1 MMVFFTGVLPKDV
14 NVTPITVST
23 IGLNFEYRLPLLLK
37 GGFVGNYIITGDD
50 IVASYYEVK
59 QLLCRLFGNR
69 LQEENNDDIIIEL
82 HTRYMRE
89 NQAENRTTTIFDS
102 ELLEL
107 YNEVINS
114 TSENME
120 LLSENTYEIAIDWG
134 YPMMRGRVFPL
145 SSSDTTNGISYKLG
159 FPSLRYCIYLLIK
172 IKDAMND
179 RGERMIPV
187 RLRRPVDYT
196 RYLEQDEIVSW
207 QNILPH
213 LLGDLSLKITCA
225 DISSLSEF
233 RSRKTSFVFD
243 FMYRS
248 GIALVE
254 FSDIVDMFHINNVDR
269 GRYDLSQIDTPPLRN
284 YSVDVVDYY
293 RLALASNDSYIKYI
307 SFYHIM
313 EFFFDEVFK
322 KKLVNDLQSKITHP
336 DFSYKN
342 EEKIYEIAQFVKNRF
357 QINNDAG
364 QGNELE
370 SLKFVLGEY
379 IIIDEVKDRI
389 ENISPGSVQY
399 YQTTKVQ
406 FCSAPTIPWADMN
419 GVYTHIAKRIYYTR
433 NSLVHSKSGKNQT
446 RYRPYK
452 DDIYL
457 QREIPLVKAIA
468 ELIIIHSS
476 SIM

>member
-1 MMVFFTGVLPKDV
+1 M
-14 NVTPITVST
+14 
-23 IGLNFEYRLPLLLK
+23 
-37 GGFVGNYIITGDD
+37 
-50 IVASYYEVK
+50 ASYYEVK

-69 LQEENNDDIIIEL
+69 LQEETDDDITIEL
-82 HTRYMRE
+82 RTRYMRE
-89 NQAENRTTTIFDS
+89 NQAENRSITISNS

-107 YNEVINS
+107 YTEVSNS

-120 LLSENTYEIAIDWG
+120 LLSENTYEIAIDMD
-134 YPMMRGRVFPL
+134 YPMMRGQAFPL
-145 SSSDTTNGISYKLG
+145 SSFDTTNGISYELSC
-159 FPSLRYCIYLLIK
+159 PSLRYCIYLLIK

-179 RGERMIPV
+179 RGERILPM
-187 RLRRPVDYT
+187 RLRRPMDYAV
-196 RYLEQDEIVSW
+196 RYLEQDEAVSW

-213 LLGDLSLKITCA
+213 LLGDLSLKITCTEK
-225 DISSLSEF
+225 SSFSKF
-233 RSRKTSFVFD
+233 RSHKTSFIFD

-248 GIALVE
+248 GIALIE
-254 FSDIVDMFHINNVDR
+254 FSDIIDMFRFNNVGR

-313 EFFFDEVFK
+313 EYFFDEVFK
-322 KKLVNDLQSKITHP
+322 KKLVSDLQSKITHP
-336 DFSYKN
+336 DFSYRN
-342 EEKIYEIAQFVKNRF
+342 EDKLYEIAQFVKNRF
-357 QINNDAG
+357 QMNSDAG

-370 SLKFVLGEY
+370 SLKFVLNEY
-379 IIIDEVKDRI
+379 VVIDELKDRI

-406 FCSAPTIPWADMN
+406 FCTAPTIPWTDMN

-433 NSLVHSKSGKNQT
+433 NSLVHSKSGKNQV

-457 QREIPLVKAIA
+457 QSEIPLVKAIA
-468 ELIIIHSS
+468 ELIIINSS

>member
-1 MMVFFTGVLPKDV
+1 M
-14 NVTPITVST
+14 
-23 IGLNFEYRLPLLLK
+23 
-37 GGFVGNYIITGDD
+37 
-50 IVASYYEVK
+50 ASYYEVK

-69 LQEENNDDIIIEL
+69 TQSENDDDITIEL
-82 HTRYMRE
+82 RTRYMRE
-89 NQAENRTTTIFDS
+89 NQVENRTTTIFNS

-107 YNEVINS
+107 YNEVSNL

-120 LLSENTYEIAIDWG
+120 LFSETTYEIAVDLD
-134 YPMMRGRVFPL
+134 YPMMRGQEFPI
-145 SSSDTTNGISYKLG
+145 SSSDTTNGISYELSY
-159 FPSLRYCIYLLIK
+159 PSLKYCIYLLIK
-172 IKDAMND
+172 IKDTMND
-179 RGERMIPV
+179 RGERMLPM
-187 RLRRPVDYT
+187 RLRRPVDYA
-196 RYLEQDEIVSW
+196 RYLEQGETVSW

-213 LLGDLSLKITCA
+213 LLGDLSLKITCTEK
-225 DISSLSEF
+225 SNLSKF
-233 RSRKTSFVFD
+233 RAHKTSFVFD

-248 GIALVE
+248 GIALIE
-254 FSDIVDMFHINNVDR
+254 FSDIIDMFRINSVGR
-269 GRYDLSQIDTPPLRN
+269 GRYDLSRIDTPPLRN
-284 YSVDVVDYY
+284 YSGDVVDYY

-313 EFFFDEVFK
+313 EYFFDEVFK
-322 KKLVNDLQSKITHP
+322 KKLVSDLQSKITHP
-336 DFSYKN
+336 DFSYRN
-342 EEKIYEIAQFVKNRF
+342 EEKIYEIAQFVKNRL
-357 QINNDAG
+357 QMNGDAG

-379 IIIDEVKDRI
+379 VMIDEVKDRI

-406 FCSAPTIPWADMN
+406 FCAAPTIPWTDMN

-468 ELIIIHSS
+468 ELIIINSS

>member
-1 MMVFFTGVLPKDV
+1 MVKTYGDIKNDLYLIILGEGD
-14 NVTPITVST
+14 
-23 IGLNFEYRLPLLLK
+23 
-37 GGFVGNYIITGDD
+37 YIM
-50 IVASYYEVK
+50 ASYYEVK

-69 LQEENNDDIIIEL
+69 IQEENNDDIIIEL

-89 NQAENRTTTIFDS
+89 NQAENTTITVFDS
-102 ELLEL
+102 ELLEI
-107 YNEVINS
+107 YNEVSNS

-120 LLSENTYEIAIDWG
+120 LFTKNIYEIAIDLEYPIMRRQVFPISSADTSNEISYELG
-134 YPMMRGRVFPL
+134 YP
-145 SSSDTTNGISYKLG
+145 
-159 FPSLRYCIYLLIK
+159 SLKYCIYLLIK
-172 IKDAMND
+172 ITDAMND
-179 RGERMIPV
+179 RGER
-187 RLRRPVDYT
+187 RLPLRLCRQVDYT
-196 RYLEQDEIVSW
+196 RFLEQDETVSW

-213 LLGDLSLKITCA
+213 LLGEISLKITCA
-225 DISSLSEF
+225 NKSSLSEF
-233 RSRKTSFVFD
+233 RLRKTSFEFD

-254 FSDIVDMFHINNVDR
+254 FSDIVDMFHIDNMER

-307 SFYHIM
+307 SFYHVM
-313 EFFFDEVFK
+313 EYFFDEVFK
-322 KKLVNDLQSKITHP
+322 KKLVSDLQSKITHP

-357 QINNDAG
+357 QINSEAG

-370 SLKFVLGEY
+370 SLKYVLGEY
-379 IIIDEVKDRI
+379 IIIDEVKNRI

-406 FCSAPTIPWADMN
+406 FCSAPTIPWSDMN
-419 GVYTHIAKRIYYTR
+419 GVYTHIAKRIYFTR
-433 NSLVHSKSGKNQT
+433 NSLVHSKSGKNQS

-468 ELIIIHSS
+468 ELIIINSS
-476 SIM
+476 NIM

>member
-1 MMVFFTGVLPKDV
+1 M
-14 NVTPITVST
+14 
-23 IGLNFEYRLPLLLK
+23 
-37 GGFVGNYIITGDD
+37 
-50 IVASYYEVK
+50 ASYYEVK

-69 LQEENNDDIIIEL
+69 IQEETDDDITIEL
-82 HTRYMRE
+82 RTRFARE
-89 NQAENRTTTIFDS
+89 NQGENRTTTIINS

-107 YNEVINS
+107 YNEVCRLN
-114 TSENME
+114 SENME
-120 LLSENTYEIAIDWG
+120 LFSENTYEIAIELD
-134 YPMMRGRVFPL
+134 YPVMRGQALPI
-145 SSSDTTNGISYKLG
+145 SSSDTTNGINYELSY
-159 FPSLRYCIYLLIK
+159 PSLKYCIYLLIK

-179 RGERMIPV
+179 RGERMIPM
-187 RLRRPVDYT
+187 RLRRPIDYT
-196 RYLEQDEIVSW
+196 RYLEQDEIASW
-207 QNILPH
+207 QNILPY
-213 LLGDLSLKITCA
+213 LIGDLSLKITCTEKA
-225 DISSLSEF
+225 NLSNF
-233 RSRKTSFVFD
+233 RAHKTSFAFD

-248 GIALVE
+248 GIALIE
-254 FSDIVDMFHINNVDR
+254 FSDIIDMFHINNVGR

-307 SFYHIM
+307 SFYHVM
-313 EFFFDEVFK
+313 EYFFDEVFK
-322 KKLVNDLQSKITHP
+322 KKLVSDLRSKITHP
-336 DFSYKN
+336 DFSYRN
-342 EEKIYEIAQFVKNRF
+342 EEKLYEIAQFVKNRF
-357 QINNDAG
+357 QMNNDAG

-379 IIIDEVKDRI
+379 VVIDELKDRI
-389 ENISPGSVQY
+389 ESILAGSVQY

-406 FCSAPTIPWADMN
+406 FCSAPTIPWTDMS

-433 NSLVHSKSGKNQT
+433 NSLVHSKSGKNQV

-468 ELIIIHSS
+468 ELIIINSS

>member
-1 MMVFFTGVLPKDV
+1 M
-14 NVTPITVST
+14 
-23 IGLNFEYRLPLLLK
+23 
-37 GGFVGNYIITGDD
+37 
-50 IVASYYEVK
+50 ASYYEVK

-82 HTRYMRE
+82 HARYMRE
-89 NQAENRTTTIFDS
+89 NQPENKTTTVFDS

-107 YNEVINS
+107 YNEVSNS

-120 LLSENTYEIAIDWG
+120 LFTENIYEIAIDLD
-134 YPMMRGRVFPL
+134 YPIMRRQVFPL
-145 SSSDTTNGISYKLG
+145 SSSDTANGISYELG
-159 FPSLRYCIYLLIK
+159 YPSLRYCIYLLIK

-179 RGERMIPV
+179 RGERMLPM
-187 RLRRPVDYT
+187 RLCRPGDYT
-196 RYLEQDEIVSW
+196 RYLEQDETVSW

-213 LLGDLSLKITCA
+213 LLGEISLKITCT
-225 DISSLSEF
+225 DKSSLSEF

-254 FSDIVDMFHINNVDR
+254 FSDIVDMFHIDNIGR

-307 SFYHIM
+307 SFYHVM
-313 EFFFDEVFK
+313 EYFFDEVFK
-322 KKLVNDLQSKITHP
+322 KKLVSDLQSKITHP
-336 DFSYKN
+336 DFSYKK

-357 QINNDAG
+357 QMNNDSG

-379 IIIDEVKDRI
+379 IIIDEVKKRI
-389 ENISPGSVQY
+389 ENISQGSVQY

-406 FCSAPTIPWADMN
+406 FCSAPTIPWSDMN
-419 GVYTHIAKRIYYTR
+419 GVYTYIAKRIYYTR
-433 NSLVHSKSGKNQT
+433 NSLVHSKSGKNQS

-452 DDIYL
+452 DDICL

-468 ELIIIHSS
+468 ELIIINSS
-476 SIM
+476 NIM